1 LRAAVP
7 ILLRGLRK
15 AYGPVR
21 ALDDVDLDV
30 VAGEFL
36 TLLGPSGSGKTT
48 LLMVLAGFIRPD
60 QGSLKFGDEEV
71 IRLRRTNA
79 TSAWCSRTMR
89 CSPTW
94 TWRRTLPTR
103 SNCAA

>member
-1 LRAAVP
+1 MRAAVP

-15 AYGPVR
+15 AYGSVR

-30 VAGEFL
+30 FAGEFL

-71 IRLRRTNA
+71 VRLAPHKRDIGMVFQN
-79 TSAWCSRTMR
+79 
-89 CSPTW
+89 
-94 TWRRTLPTR
+94 
-103 SNCAA
+103 